1 MGFRLQANLQATLSY
16 PSPFTLYPLTIPMN
30 IVVSILIEIL
40 VVIGGSRLVG
50 WVFRSIDQPLVIGE
64 IVAGIALGP
73 SLLGWLAPDFA
84 ALLFPVV
91 TIPFLNV
98 LSQIGLIF
106 FMFLIGLELDPK
118 YLRGNLNT
126 AVVTSGVSI
135 LVPFSL
141 AGILALV
148 IYPIVS
154 NSTVSFTAFALFL
167 GAAMSITAFPV
178 LARIITENNLQN
190 TRLGTLAL
198 TCAAVDDVTAWCLL
212 ALAIAVTRTNSM
224 TGAIPIIIYSVLY
237 IGLMLTVGRWLL
249 GFLSNYYDRTGKLSQ
264 VMLAAIYM
272 AVVSSA
278 LITEAIGIHLIFGAF
293 LMGAAM
299 PKNPRLVREIAQKTE
314 DFVLIFLL
322 PVFFAYSGLK
332 TQVGLLNTPE
342 LWLLCAAVLGVAI
355 VGKYF
360 GTYYAARSCNLD
372 RQEAAALGWLMNT
385 RGLTELIVLNIGLD
399 LGVISPILF
408 TMLVIMALVTT
419 FMTSPLLEWTYPKKS
434 IRLHSQ
440 PAPTQVSD
448 EQLGVARLASE
459 SASRAAPPEIGYRI
473 LVPVAN
479 PNTQKGLLQLAAS
492 IAHND
497 LQTAIVNPLS
507 LIELEEDY
515 LFQST
520 PFEANRLI
528 DRRIQQLNELI
539 DTLEP
544 IPPHI
549 DTSAMFQPIVQIG
562 YDVSQKTAVIAAL
575 DRANL
580 VLLGWHRPTFTNN
593 RLGGRV
599 GKILAT
605 TPADVAVFI
614 DANREP
620 VRDKNGNSKIEPLSF
635 TTSQSYQTLLVPY
648 TANNHD
654 DLAVEIALR
663 MLWNDRD
670 RQLELIQ
677 ISSPETANGELS
689 AELDN
694 LLENLPI
701 EMSSR
706 IKISTLNTID
716 PIAEIE
722 KISGR
727 VDLTI
732 TGIGRT
738 WGRRKPLLDSYTDRL
753 AINCISSLLIARR
766 YSQFSSHLSFEIEP
780 QT

>member
-1 MGFRLQANLQATLSY
+1 
-16 PSPFTLYPLTIPMN
+16 MN
-30 IVVSILIEIL
+30 TVVLILIEIL

-50 WVFRSIDQPLVIGE
+50 WAFRSIDQPLVIGE

-73 SLLGWLAPDFA
+73 SLLGWLAPDFSV
-84 ALLFPVV
+84 LLFPP
-91 TIPFLNV
+91 TAIPFLNV

-118 YLRGNLNT
+118 YLRGNLKT

-141 AGILALV
+141 AGILALL
-148 IYPIVS
+148 IYPILS
-154 NSTVSFTAFALFL
+154 NNSVSFTAFALFL

-224 TGAIPIIIYSVLY
+224 AGAVPIIIYSVLY
-237 IGLMLTVGRWLL
+237 IGAMLTLGRRLL
-249 GFLSNYYDRTGKLSQ
+249 KFLSNYYDRTGKLSQ
-264 VMLAAIYM
+264 LMLAGIYM
-272 AVVSSA
+272 AVVASA

-332 TQVGLLNTPE
+332 TQVGLLNSPG
-342 LWLLCAAVLGVAI
+342 LWLLCAAILGVAI
-355 VGKYF
+355 VGKYV
-360 GTYYAARSCNLD
+360 GTYYAARSCQLD
-372 RQEAAALGWLMNT
+372 RQEASALGWLMNT

-440 PAPTQVSD
+440 TEPDSAFVAVPAIAGTDRIEPDRQAELQSID
-448 EQLGVARLASE
+448 
-459 SASRAAPPEIGYRI
+459 YRI

-479 PNTQKGLLQLAAS
+479 PNTQTGLLQLAAS
-492 IAHND
+492 IAQNTH
-497 LQTAIVNPLS
+497 QAAIIHPLS

-528 DRRIQQLNELI
+528 DRRMRQLGELI

-544 IPPHI
+544 ASSRSI
-549 DTSAMFQPIVQIG
+549 FKPIVQIG

-580 VLLGWHRPTFTNN
+580 VLLGWHRPTFSNN

-599 GKILAT
+599 GKMLGT

-614 DANREP
+614 DAYREP
-620 VRDKNGNSKIEPLSF
+620 ARDSHPSSSI
-635 TTSQSYQTLLVPY
+635 SQPPPARTQTYNTILVPY
-648 TANNHD
+648 TANQHD

-663 MLWNDRD
+663 MLCNDRH
-670 RQLELIQ
+670 RELELIQ
-677 ISSPETANGELS
+677 INAPETDNGKFS
-689 AELDN
+689 TELDN
-694 LLENLPI
+694 LLANLPT
-701 EMSSR
+701 EMSAR
-706 IKISTLNTID
+706 IKTSTLATTD
-716 PIAEIE
+716 PISKIEEI
-722 KISGR
+722 SQR

-732 TGIGRT
+732 TGIGRS
-738 WGRRKPLLDSYTDRL
+738 WGRRKPLLDNYTDRL
-753 AINCISSLLIARR
+753 ANNCASSLLIVRR
-766 YSQFSSHLSFEIEP
+766 YSQFNSHLNF
-780 QT
+780 TFDR